1 MFFNTSR
8 EGDSTTF
15 LDNLFQFSVTPA
27 VKLFLIQVEL
37 PVHQFLLLVLLLSTT
52 EQSLTPSSS
61 ILLENFHP
69 LGSSCL
75 SLPFEETHKEI
86 FYTFLKRGQQVKEGF
101 CPSAPLW

>member
-37 PVHQFLLLVLLLSTT
+37 PVHQFLPRVLVTGTT
-52 EQSLTPSSS
+52 EKSLAPSSRHTS
-61 ILLENFHP
+61 P
-69 LGSSCL
+69 L
-75 SLPFEETHKEI
+75 P
-86 FYTFLKRGQQVKEGF
+86 
-101 CPSAPLW
+101 APL